1 MAHRRL
7 VHAAWL
13 LLLAQA
19 ECVNVAL
26 MCVSSPLTTTK
37 VAIIESLLHTSPY
50 RVILAF
56 DVHNTVAREIQAA
69 FPPPR
74 AYDLLPLSYLKLAK
88 EFGNK
93 IDNFGGSRMHNPAR
107 LGALYWFSVS
117 EYSLMWMFEDDTW
130 SPDYGKFMAPY
141 DQGDNQTEK
150 WAQTADIVAHPQLRG
165 PTLPLW
171 FWKGW
176 RVGDPNHGV
185 LRKGG
190 PIRARAPPM
199 P

>member
-1 MAHRRL
+1 MAQRRL

-13 LLLAQA
+13 LLLAHA

-88 EFGNK
+88 KFGNK

-150 WAQTADIVAHPQLRG
+150 WRRP
-165 PTLPLW
+165 PTL
-171 FWKGW
+171 
-176 RVGDPNHGV
+176 
-185 LRKGG
+185 LRTRNCAGQLCLCGSGKAGASVTLTTACC
-190 PIRARAPPM
+190 ARAGVAS
-199 P
+199 